1 MATWTAVRIRVP
13 FRIGPDEG
21 MTTAR
26 CHVLLREAGAM
37 GSVKT
42 NAALTLVSV
51 KAEAS
56 IAVVSLSP

>member
-1 MATWTAVRIRVP
+1 
-13 FRIGPDEG
+13 

-26 CHVLLREAGAM
+26 RHVLLSEAGAM

-42 NAALTLVSV
+42 NAALRLVSV

-56 IAVVSLSP
+56 IAAVSLSP